1 MYTLTANPDEV
12 IFEGTTIP
20 RGNPLWDVFEQWM
33 AAGNRPA
40 PLPPPYELHSPQH
53 YQAIR
58 VAAWAWMTAYVQER
72 RYDSV
77 ESCCSYANST
87 VARYRAEAMAMI
99 QWRDDVN
106 QALEALVVAPPNGIE
121 TWEQVRLML
130 PQPEDYEW
138 PAEVQLP
145 MRGAGEVAEL

>member
-1 MYTLTANPDEV
+1 MYQLTNDPD
-12 IFEGTTIP
+12 ILLCLDTGAWIP
-20 RGNPLWDVFEQWM
+20 REHRDWPAEWLLTNE
-33 AAGNRPA
+33 PA
-40 PLPPPYELHSPQH
+40 PTPPPYELHSPQH
-53 YQAIR
+53 YAAIR
-58 VAAWAWMTAYVQER
+58 QAAWKWMTACVQAR
-72 RYDSV
+72 RYDTV